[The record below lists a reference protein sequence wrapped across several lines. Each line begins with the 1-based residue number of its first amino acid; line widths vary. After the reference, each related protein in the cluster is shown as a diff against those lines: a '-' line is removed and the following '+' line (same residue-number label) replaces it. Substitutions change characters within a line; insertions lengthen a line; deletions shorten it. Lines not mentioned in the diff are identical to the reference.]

1 MIRTMEADGR
11 RSPIGNGATH
21 PCAVGSAHPAAH
33 GASDSG
39 PHYLPSKIAN
49 ALVRVYEALH
59 EFALTQTQRQIL
71 ACLVRNGVKQQN
83 PADWIFMKKVTIARR
98 LRLSEATVYRCLAA
112 LERVGLIER
121 EDQRLT
127 AYTLKVLG
135 RIRLSGQAI
144 CNLGLASDQPSR
156 EMSALERVSGALD
169 RVPATLQSGLA
180 PVRDV
185 NLPPQQSSSKKQSP
199 GARPFIR
206 VQGKAVPS
214 ELAWLVTQNNLS
226 LSGLFHL
233 MKRAKLAG
241 HRLSDVVQVVQDTL
255 SKLTG
260 RELFAYLVALLA
272 KRTDFT
278 FVARQRTKEVQTA
291 REAAQNEA
299 ARLSRVA
306 ELVSALRGV
315 SVVRNDGTVLSVDE
329 VSVLVIRRDGTSSS
343 ATHQRALDSLEEIA
357 RLVGEVAE
365 RDATRSAEPQ
375 PRMSE
380 PRSSPR
386 VFSTALDT
394 ARAILGMRTRRSTP
408 TG

>member
-1 MIRTMEADGR
+1 M
-11 RSPIGNGATH
+11 
-21 PCAVGSAHPAAH
+21 
-33 GASDSG
+33 
-39 PHYLPSKIAN
+39 
-49 ALVRVYEALH
+49 RVYEALH
-59 EFALTQTQRQIL
+59 EYALTQTQRQIL
-71 ACLVRNGVKQQN
+71 ACLVRNGVKQQD
-83 PADWIFMKKVTIARR
+83 PADWIFMKKVTIAQR

-121 EDQRLT
+121 EEQRQT
-127 AYTLKVLG
+127 GYTLKVLG

-144 CNLGLASDQPSR
+144 RNLGLASVHPSR
-156 EMSALERVSGALD
+156 EMVTIERIPDVLD
-169 RVPATLQSGLA
+169 RVPALGLPTLA

-185 NLPPQQSSSKKQSP
+185 NSPPQQSSSKKQSP
-199 GARPFIR
+199 GASPFIR

-241 HRLSDVVQVVQDTL
+241 HRLSDVVQVVQDAL
-255 SKLTG
+255 SKLSG
-260 RELFAYLVALLA
+260 RELFAYLAALLA
-272 KRTDFT
+272 KRTDFA
-278 FVARQRTKEVQTA
+278 FVARQRTEEVLIA

-306 ELVSALRGV
+306 ELATALRGV
-315 SVVRNDGTVLSVDE
+315 SVVRDDGTALSVDE

-357 RLVGEVAE
+357 RLVGEAAE
-365 RDATRSAEPQ
+365 RDARRSAEPQ
-375 PRMSE
+375 PQMSE
-380 PRSSPR
+380 PRPSPR
-386 VFSTALDT
+386 VFSGGLDT
-394 ARAILGMRTRRSTP
+394 ARAILGMRTRRSAA